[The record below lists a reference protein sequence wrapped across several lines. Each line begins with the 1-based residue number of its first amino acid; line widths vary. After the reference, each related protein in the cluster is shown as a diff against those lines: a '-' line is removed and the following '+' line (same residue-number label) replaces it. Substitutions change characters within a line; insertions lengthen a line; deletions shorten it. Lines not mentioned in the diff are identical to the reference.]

1 MLYWLQTIF
10 CSMQFLD
17 FDLLVDLEN
26 TSKYSKVFE
35 IKEYCEKEDT
45 QQKIQERVY
54 TEDKNFYEPPSNLNI
69 LNELACY
76 IDESY
81 NNACKSV
88 ECDFSNFLSSI
99 TPESDS
105 LPNSCI
111 SNTPSTTK
119 CEKQSCTME
128 HMAYDNT
135 HFKEYNSSQ
144 NNTEDFFHINIF
156 CNNNTNLFSCT
167 TQNDLIQGQFA
178 NPENIAFLQ
187 TSDHGISDYDMH
199 NLRTDYINKPNNS
212 LINTQF
218 GCYNSL
224 MTMNSET
231 SSVLNSVYKSDNNV
245 ENKEK
250 KFKTSK
256 VSNIQTNGNEIT
268 LKSKRK
274 NTSKLT
280 LKSQFTASERELFDK
295 YKESEGQFRRFCKFE
310 IKDQMPQFI
319 KKLEISNLS
328 DDLKQ
333 KSILALQNLSCF
345 LKTICEIY
353 INTKKKKN
361 KEDFLNSF
369 NLPFNQFSRY
379 ADVSQE
385 LLIFKMICKNLH
397 EICDSVF
404 CCIPSCDFY
413 KVNRLLLRI
422 DNRFTSFYSNLL
434 EFKEIIEKKND
445 QD

>member
-26 TSKYSKVFE
+26 TS
-35 IKEYCEKEDT
+35 EYTKIFKITEFCEKEDT
-45 QQKIQERVY
+45 QQKIQEQVY
-54 TEDKNFYEPPSNLNI
+54 TEDKNFYESPSNLNI

-76 IDESY
+76 IDEGY

-128 HMAYDNT
+128 HLVYDTT

-144 NNTEDFFHINIF
+144 NNTLAYSHINTF

-167 TQNDLIQGQFA
+167 TQNDLLQGQLA

-187 TSDHGISDYDMH
+187 TSDHGISDYDMQ
-199 NLRTDYINKPNNS
+199 NIRTNYINKPNNS

-224 MTMNSET
+224 MIMNSET
-231 SSVLNSVYKSDNNV
+231 GSFLNSVYKNDNNV
-245 ENKEK
+245 EDKEK

-256 VSNIQTNGNEIT
+256 VSNIQINGNEIT
-268 LKSKRK
+268 LKPKRNTRKTIHK
-274 NTSKLT
+274 N
-280 LKSQFTASERELFDK
+280 QFTAKERELYKK
-295 YKESEGQFRRFCKFE
+295 YNQSEKRFRNLYKRK
-310 IKDQMPQFI
+310 IKNQISQFI
-319 KKLEISNLS
+319 KKLEIFNLS

-333 KSILALQNLSCF
+333 KSILALRNLSSF
-345 LKTICEIY
+345 LDTISEIY

-361 KEDFLNSF
+361 KEDFINSLN
-369 NLPFNQFSRY
+369 LACYQFSRY
-379 ADVSQE
+379 EDVSQK
-385 LLIFKMICKNLH
+385 LLIFKLICKNIH
-397 EICDSVF
+397 KVDDSVF
-404 CCIPSCDFY
+404 CCISSCDFY
-413 KVNRLLLRI
+413 EVNWLIFSVDR
-422 DNRFTSFYSNLL
+422 RFNSFYRKLL
-434 EFKEIIEKKND
+434 QLREIFDKK
-445 QD
+445 